1 MTIAS
6 QRLGRRGE
14 ALAAEWY
21 VAQGYTV
28 LARNWR
34 CAQGEL
40 DLVVGRAGVVV
51 FTEVKARTSDR
62 FGSPA
67 EAVTATKQARLRRL
81 AARWLAEAAPGRRR
95 AVRFDVASVANGRV
109 EVLEGAF

>member
-1 MTIAS
+1 MTAAR
-6 QRLGRRGE
+6 QHLGRHAE

-21 VAQGYTV
+21 LAQGYDV

-40 DLVVGRAGVVV
+40 DLVVARGPLLV
-51 FTEVKARTSDR
+51 FVEVKARTSDR
-62 FGSPA
+62 FGTPA
-67 EAVTATKQARLRRL
+67 EAVTGAKQARIRRL
-81 AARWLAEAAPGRRR
+81 AASWMAASGPRRHG
-95 AVRFDVASVANGRV
+95 AVRFDVAGVSGGRV

>member
-1 MTIAS
+1 VTAAR
-6 QRLGRRGE
+6 QRLGRSAE

-21 VAQGYTV
+21 QAQGYDV

-40 DLVVGRAGVVV
+40 DLVVTRGPLVV
-51 FTEVKARTSDR
+51 FSEVKARTSDR
-62 FGSPA
+62 FGTPA
-67 EAVTATKQARLRRL
+67 EAVTGAKQARIRRL
-81 AARWLAEAAPGRRR
+81 AARWMAEAGPRRR
-95 AVRFDVASVANGRV
+95 GAVRFDVAAVSAGRV